1 MRRSTLMVRKA
12 GRREAQMNEAF
23 RDYSEQTR
31 ETWRD
36 HSWRDPMTSQLT
48 SRALVVVSL
57 LSLATPVLAAG
68 AVTIGQSNPGT
79 IDINRTIDPQLV
91 GHAGAQ
97 PAAATPTP
105 VTTSTSTTSSQVSV
119 PAASS
124 PITTS
129 GSQTPFITGAVSP
142 PLQPNTGANG
152 VPLTATSSGAPTTG
166 IPSAA
171 PTTGIGTT
179 AVLGASGRDMDEC
192 LAAWDS
198 KTHISKSRWRQICKS
213 TLAD

>member
-1 MRRSTLMVRKA
+1 MM
-12 GRREAQMNEAF
+12 
-23 RDYSEQTR
+23 
-31 ETWRD
+31 
-36 HSWRDPMTSQLT
+36 SQLT

-57 LSLATPVLAAG
+57 LGLATPALAAG

-91 GHAGAQ
+91 AH
-97 PAAATPTP
+97 PAAQSTP
-105 VTTSTSTTSSQVSV
+105 VTTTPISTSPS
-119 PAASS
+119 AASS
-124 PITTS
+124 PGTVPAVSSPMTTS
-129 GSQTPFITGAVSP
+129 GSQTQFITGAVSP

-179 AVLGASGRDMDEC
+179 AVLGASGRDMNEC
-192 LAAWDS
+192 MAAWDS
-198 KTHISKSRWRQICKS
+198 KTHISKSRWRQLCKS

>member
-1 MRRSTLMVRKA
+1 MVRKA
-12 GRREAQMNEAF
+12 GRSEAQMNEAF
-23 RDYSEQTR
+23 RGYSEQPC

-36 HSWRDPMTSQLT
+36 HSWRDPMTRQLT
-48 SRALVVVSL
+48 SRALVALSL
-57 LSLATPVLAAG
+57 LGLATPALAAS

-91 GHAGAQ
+91 AH
-97 PAAATPTP
+97 PAAQSSP
-105 VTTSTSTTSSQVSV
+105 VTTTPFTTSPS
-119 PAASS
+119 AASS
-124 PITTS
+124 LATAPIASSPMTTS
-129 GSQTPFITGAVSP
+129 TGSQTQIVTGAASP

-179 AVLGASGRDMDEC
+179 AVLGASGRDMNEC
-192 LAAWDS
+192 MAAWDS
-198 KTHISKSRWRQICKS
+198 KTHISKSRWRQICRS
-213 TLAD
+213 ALTD